1 MSAAL
6 PMLKVGD
13 VYSKQNEI
21 YKGKYLIEICET
33 EGKDIGQV
41 ILDIALADDLKTEFQ
56 LMFVINDEK
65 A

>member
-21 YKGKYLIEICET
+21 YKGKYLIEIFNNGT
-33 EGKDIGQV
+33 EPA
-41 ILDIALADDLKTEFQ
+41 LLIAVLIDSEFKK
-56 LMFVINDEK
+56 N
-65 A
+65 